1 MKFTNYPARNHP
13 ARQDMAEGG
22 KVSGLLLRLGVVALI
37 GLGVIVF
44 ASGAS
49 AQDNAG
55 QDAQQGEQAA
65 PQEGP
70 RLVSSGWLKQTSP
83 VPDNP
88 DTTFNMISYQSRD
101 TNGNVVIE
109 VGIFE
114 VPEQPKRMIVVLPHV
129 PEGHLI
135 PAGIGLRV
143 DENEAKVGQF
153 VFCNPSRCQG
163 ELQIDDAMISE
174 MKAGKNLFILTR
186 QASDGQAVGV
196 GLSLEGF
203 TASYDGAGVDTAQA
217 AARQEEY
224 DNQFS
229 EALKRRAEQ
238 NRQRLQQQQSN

>member
-1 MKFTNYPARNHP
+1 MKFTNYPAGH
-13 ARQDMAEGG
+13 DLAEGG
-22 KVSGLLLRLGVVALI
+22 KISGLLMRLGFVALI

-44 ASGAS
+44 ASNAS
-49 AQDNAG
+49 AQDSAG
-55 QDAQQGEQAA
+55 EEAQAA

-88 DTTFNMISYQSRD
+88 ETKFNMISYQSRD

-129 PEGHLI
+129 AEGHLI

-153 VFCNPSRCQG
+153 VFCNQSRCQG
-163 ELQIDDAMISE
+163 ELQIEDALITE
-174 MKAGKNLFILTR
+174 MKAGNNLVILTR
-186 QASDGQAVGV
+186 QASDGEAVGV
-196 GLSLEGF
+196 ALSLEGF
-203 TASYDGAGVDTAQA
+203 TAAYDGAGVDAAQA
-217 AARQEEY
+217 AARQEQY

-238 NRQRLQQQQSN
+238 NRQRLQQQQQN